1 VCVCAGLGSL
11 PTARLYRTAIDDY
24 EEKTRFR
31 KAKQQELKESCDKL
45 NKLTRANKEL
55 RKHALANY
63 TGARMEQAI
72 AEHKAAAAV
81 IALDKGPN
89 QSVRAE
95 YEDCERHQY
104 EAGLLCLKVTH
115 TPILHPCTKTPLY

>member
-1 VCVCAGLGSL
+1 MCVCAGLGSL

-31 KAKQQELKESCDKL
+31 KAKQHELKESCDKL

-81 IALDKGPN
+81 IASNKG
-89 QSVRAE
+89 QIQTLRDHYAE
-95 YEDCERHQY
+95 CERQQY